1 MSANGMSANGMSANG
16 MTPDRDGAVVVA
28 FDVDGTLTTRDCV
41 LPFLRQLAGR
51 ARLAVGVAARPA
63 AMTNALIRRDRDR
76 FKAVAMRAA
85 FAGRTA
91 ATVEVLGTEFART
104 VHGGWLRSD
113 TAGRLAWHT
122 AQGHHVVLVSASL
135 GSYLH
140 PLGKLLGVDDVLCT
154 EAVLGDDG
162 RYTGAIVGAN
172 CRGPEKVRRLHAWM
186 DQRELRGA
194 RLWAYGDS
202 AGDREMLAAADHR
215 FLVKGVVISATPGG
229 S

>member
-1 MSANGMSANGMSANG
+1 MMSANGTSADDVSAESH
-16 MTPDRDGAVVVA
+16 DEVVVA

-41 LPFLRQLAGR
+41 VPFLQQIAGR
-51 ARLAVGVAARPA
+51 ARLAGGVALRPA
-63 AMTNALIRRDRDR
+63 AITNALIRRDRDR

-85 FAGRTA
+85 YAGRTA
-91 ATVEVLGTEFART
+91 ATVEGLGTEFART
-104 VHGGWLRSD
+104 VHREWLRPD

-162 RYTGAIVGAN
+162 RYTGAMVGEN

-186 DQRELRGA
+186 DQQELRGA
-194 RLWAYGDS
+194 RVWAYGDS

-215 FLVKGVVISATPGG
+215 FLVKGVVISAAPGG

>member
-1 MSANGMSANGMSANG
+1 MMSANGTSADDVSAESH
-16 MTPDRDGAVVVA
+16 DEVVVA

-41 LPFLRQLAGR
+41 VPFLQQIAGR
-51 ARLAVGVAARPA
+51 ARLAGGVALRPA
-63 AMTNALIRRDRDR
+63 AITNALIRRDRDR

-85 FAGRTA
+85 YAGRTA
-91 ATVEVLGTEFART
+91 ATVEGLGTEFART
-104 VHGGWLRSD
+104 VHGEWLRPD
-113 TAGRLAWHT
+113 TAGRL
-122 AQGHHVVLVSASL
+122 ASL

-162 RYTGAIVGAN
+162 RYTGAMVGEN

-186 DQRELRGA
+186 DQQELRGA
-194 RLWAYGDS
+194 RVWAYGDS

-215 FLVKGVVISATPGG
+215 FLVKGVVISAAPGG